1 MSRLNYLFC
10 NFNVIDILSVVL
22 MSYEVRKF
30 LEKRKTDILIS
41 PFTTCVSIMHTYTN
55 IYQQPLTNS
64 TFYTQLLQGYGKT
77 YIHSYISLFII
88 NRKQVCVSPLD
99 HGFISYHAY

>member
-1 MSRLNYLFC
+1 MFIVTE
-10 NFNVIDILSVVL
+10 FAAL
-22 MSYEVRKF
+22 MPCEVWKF

-64 TFYTQLLQGYGKT
+64 TFYTQLLQGYGET
-77 YIHSYISLFII
+77 YIHSYISLSITY
-88 NRKQVCVSPLD
+88 RKQVSVSLLD
-99 HGFISYHAY
+99 HGFISYLSY